1 MRATPKTARLP
12 RLLRRLTIATDQP
25 QWHPRQDLTGIAR
38 IGGEGPQQGRAS
50 APSGTSLR
58 ESRTRAMKSKLTTAL
73 TMALALAA
81 TSVFAAERVTP
92 KEAEAM
98 VRKGVAYI
106 KANPLDKAMADIT
119 DPKGAFVDRE
129 LYLTVYKMDGTALAH
144 GANARFVGK
153 NMIEL
158 RDGNGKEHIRERLE
172 MAKTKSTF
180 WQDFT
185 FVNPVNKKMEPKQ
198 MYCQRTEDLLV
209 VCGGIYTPM

>member
-1 MRATPKTARLP
+1 
-12 RLLRRLTIATDQP
+12 
-25 QWHPRQDLTGIAR
+25 
-38 IGGEGPQQGRAS
+38 
-50 APSGTSLR
+50 
-58 ESRTRAMKSKLTTAL
+58 MKSKLTTTL

-81 TSVFAAERVTP
+81 TSVFAVERVTP

-172 MAKTKSTF
+172 MAKTKNTF